1 MANDQSRREFLG
13 QVTHTA
19 VAVAAGLAAA
29 RRAEAGPAGGAR
41 GAADAPVEALSRVF
55 TVPPDAA
62 KPMTRWWWF
71 GGAVTRAEITR
82 ELTFMRDAGLRGAE
96 IQPVYPVTVDD
107 PGHGIHHHR
116 YHSTEW
122 YDLLRHA
129 SREARRL
136 GLQLDLTLGSGWPY
150 GGPFVPPELGARRL
164 RLVSTDVAGPRVFPW
179 DYAPLL
185 GEGDRPAAL
194 VLAPVADDG
203 SARTDGARV
212 LEHARRQVAARVDVP
227 PGRWRLMLFVDSPT
241 GMVVKR
247 PTFGMEGLVIDHHNR
262 DAMELFLRAAG
273 DRVLDAMGVE
283 EGPPFHSV
291 FCDSLEVFGA
301 DWTGRLLAEFE
312 RRRGTRLH
320 RTCPHCSPTPVR
332 SRRTSATTTT

>member
-55 TVPPDAA
+55 TAPPDAA

-71 GGAVTRAEITR
+71 GGAVTPAEITR

-107 PGHGIHHHR
+107 PAHGIRHHR
-116 YHSTEW
+116 YYSTEW

-150 GGPFVPPELGARRL
+150 GGPFVPPELGRAPPSSRFHRRRRAARL
-164 RLVSTDVAGPRVFPW
+164 LVGRTRRSSARATA
-179 DYAPLL
+179 
-185 GEGDRPAAL
+185 PAAL

-212 LEHARRQVAARVDVP
+212 LEHARRQVAARR
-227 PGRWRLMLFVDSPT
+227 GRSHR
-241 GMVVKR
+241 G
-247 PTFGMEGLVIDHHNR
+247 
-262 DAMELFLRAAG
+262 AG
-273 DRVLDAMGVE
+273 G
-283 EGPPFHSV
+283 
-291 FCDSLEVFGA
+291 
-301 DWTGRLLAEFE
+301 
-312 RRRGTRLH
+312 
-320 RTCPHCSPTPVR
+320 
-332 SRRTSATTTT
+332 